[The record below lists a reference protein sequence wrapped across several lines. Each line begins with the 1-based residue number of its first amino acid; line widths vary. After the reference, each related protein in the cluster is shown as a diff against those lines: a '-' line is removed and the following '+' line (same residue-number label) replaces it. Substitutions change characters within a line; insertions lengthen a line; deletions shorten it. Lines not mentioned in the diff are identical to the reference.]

1 MPLSTRGILHH
12 SDLINLIPRELDIE
26 SSPFCD
32 TEILTYEFK
41 LPTSGKKFGVNLL
54 DCEYVTIPRVIDEI
68 PNSPAGHQL
77 PMQAKKMC

>member
-32 TEILTYEFK
+32 TEILTYKIELPSYGNKVGFNLIDDERFTIPYITDTIKNQQTDNK
-41 LPTSGKKFGVNLL
+41 LPT
-54 DCEYVTIPRVIDEI
+54 
-68 PNSPAGHQL
+68 
-77 PMQAKKMC
+77 